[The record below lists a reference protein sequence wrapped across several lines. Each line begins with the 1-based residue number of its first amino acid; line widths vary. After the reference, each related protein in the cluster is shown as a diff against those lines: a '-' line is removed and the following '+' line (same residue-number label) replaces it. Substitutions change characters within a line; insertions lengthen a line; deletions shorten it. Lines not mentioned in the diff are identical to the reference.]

1 MTRRMNLTLLAKGIL
16 TIAGLYWFLMISSIV
31 GLTDFLDGRIMQSGA
46 AILTGVML
54 LLPAAALVLLMLSR
68 GDDDQTQIG

>member
-1 MTRRMNLTLLAKGIL
+1 MIRRAKLTILAKALLSI
-16 TIAGLYWFLMISSIV
+16 TGLYWFLMLSSII
-31 GLTDFLDGRIMQSGA
+31 GITDFLDGKLMQSGA

-54 LLPAAALVLLMLSR
+54 LLPAAALALLMLSR